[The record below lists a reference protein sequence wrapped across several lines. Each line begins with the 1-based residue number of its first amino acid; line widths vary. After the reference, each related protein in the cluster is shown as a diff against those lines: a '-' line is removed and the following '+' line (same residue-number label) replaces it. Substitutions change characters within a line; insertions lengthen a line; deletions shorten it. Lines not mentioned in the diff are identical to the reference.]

1 MKKKNIVSPLL
12 IKLAREQCS
21 KQQRNLVMKE
31 CRYIAEQI
39 IQTPQNIG
47 TFYITK
53 GKNKQRFYQQTDIP
67 AGAKYRTIRFEKD
80 KDKRKLL
87 ALMSKKLEILV
98 NKKYNNVHGFLTN
111 RSIETNA
118 ATHLKEMNK
127 SSDINKFLAL
137 DLENFFEQITFKDVY
152 KMCVKIFEW
161 NKELSRK
168 FAFQM
173 CIDGHLY
180 QGNPLSPVITN
191 ILSNVLDERLAKL
204 CNKCNIVYT
213 RYADD
218 LTFASSKKFTNS
230 IKSLIIDIIRD
241 CGFNVN
247 PEKTVSNNYK
257 KPQNI
262 TGYII
267 NIKTKEVRA
276 SKLRKYKKLIEM
288 NLNIVSN
295 QWGIKLQNV
304 EGKNKLQKL
313 GRRLAKLRKEISLVD
328 SHELAVA
335 TGWYIWCMSS
345 KHIERYK
352 IHLKRQQIISNLD
365 KLCQTDTDEYNHGSY
380 SYNKKV
386 KASNKR
392 ETYLKSSNSKKLVGE
407 NRKALKAPSAK
418 ARHRNF
424 LIFKKQLLRSGI
436 EEAAACEIAAIAQ

>member
-12 IKLAREQCS
+12 VKLAKGQCS
-21 KQQRNLVMKE
+21 KQQRNKVMKE
-31 CRYIAEQI
+31 CRYIAEKI

-53 GKNKQRFYQQTDIP
+53 GKKKQRFYQQADIP
-67 AGAKYRTIRFEKD
+67 TGSKYRTIRFEKD

-87 ALMSKKLEILV
+87 AQMSKKLEILV

-118 ATHLKEMNK
+118 ATHLKEMYK
-127 SSDINKFLAL
+127 SNDKNKFLAL
-137 DLENFFEQITFKDVY
+137 DLENFFEQVTFKDVY
-152 KMCVKIFEW
+152 NMCVKIFGW

-204 CNKCNIVYT
+204 CIKCDIVYT

-218 LTFASSKKFTNS
+218 LTLTSSKKFTNS

-267 NIKTKEVRA
+267 NINTKEVRA

-295 QWGIKLQNV
+295 QYGIKLQNV
-304 EGKNKLQKL
+304 KGKNKLQKL
-313 GRRLAKLRKEISLVD
+313 GKRLAKLRKEISLVD

-352 IHLKRQQIISNLD
+352 IHLKEQQIVSNLD
-365 KLCQTDTDEYNHGSY
+365 KLQDDKKNDINHVD
-380 SYNKKV
+380 YNKKV
-386 KASNKR
+386 TARNKR
-392 ETYLKSSNSKKLVGE
+392 GTNLKNSKKKE
-407 NRKALKAPSAK
+407 NARQSRKALRLPNAK
-418 ARHRNF
+418 MRQRNF
-424 LIFKKQLLRSGI
+424 LIYKKQLLQLGI

>member
-12 IKLAREQCS
+12 VKLAKGQCS
-21 KQQRNLVMKE
+21 EQQRNLVMKE
-31 CRYIAEQI
+31 CRFIAEQI

-53 GKNKQRFYQQTDIP
+53 GKNKQRFYQQVDIP

-80 KDKRKLL
+80 KEKRKLL
-87 ALMSKKLEILV
+87 AQMSKKLEILV
-98 NKKYNNVHGFLTN
+98 NKKFNNVHGFLTN

-118 ATHLKEMNK
+118 ATHFKEMEK
-127 SSDINKFLAL
+127 SNDINKFLAL

-152 KMCVKIFEW
+152 NMCVKIFGW

-230 IKSLIIDIIRD
+230 IKSLIICIIRD

-267 NIKTKEVRA
+267 DINTKEVRA

-295 QWGIKLQNV
+295 QYGIKLQNV

-313 GRRLAKLRKEISLVD
+313 GKRLAKLRKEISLVD

-335 TGWYIWCMSS
+335 TGWYIWCVSS
-345 KHIERYK
+345 KHISRYK
-352 IHLKRQQIISNLD
+352 THLKKQQVVSNLD
-365 KLCQTDTDEYNHGSY
+365 KLENIEENDINHVD
-380 SYNKKV
+380 YNKKV
-386 KASNKR
+386 TARNKR
-392 ETYLKSSNSKKLVGE
+392 GTNLKNSTKKGIARQ
-407 NRKALKAPSAK
+407 NRKASRLPNAK
-418 ARHRNF
+418 MRQRNF
-424 LIFKKQLLRSGI
+424 LIYKKQLLQLGI